1 MYLYKLY
8 IYFVTGLLV
17 IGQLQLS
24 AQTYMPA
31 EWEKHEGTWLQLPH
45 DNTYGAGTRDYF
57 ESAWIEMTR
66 HLIKGEKVHI
76 IAYDTDEQLHIA
88 EALDLAGIAL
98 DSVDF
103 FIHPSNDYWVRDNGP
118 IFVYNAEGI
127 VQITDWGFDGWGNDA
142 PYALCNEIPHLIGSD
157 LGATVLDVN
166 VVVLEGGA
174 VEHDGNGTFF
184 GTVSSILGD
193 GRNPGLTEADIETY
207 LNTYLGFEH
216 FIWLEGALGGS
227 FDITDS
233 HIDGFL
239 KLHDSQTIVTM
250 NDADL
255 NYWFVNASDR
265 DKISNATNK
274 DGLPYNYVFLPLTDK
289 NVKTEDGANT
299 GSKGS
304 YVNYYVANAVVLV
317 PIYNDDNDSIAL
329 DILQTL
335 MPDKEV
341 IGIDCRNMFSWGGMV
356 HCVTQQQPAGPLAA
370 TTLPIKTQ
378 TNLQIQ
384 CFPQPFSST
393 ITLRSPEIIR
403 ELFIYDLMGRLVF
416 TQQVGAADIS
426 IAPALAPGTYLL
438 EAVTESGIFTSVC
451 IRN

>member
-1 MYLYKLY
+1 
-8 IYFVTGLLV
+8 
-17 IGQLQLS
+17 
-24 AQTYMPA
+24 
-31 EWEKHEGTWLQLPH
+31 
-45 DNTYGAGTRDYF
+45 
-57 ESAWIEMTR
+57 
-66 HLIKGEKVHI
+66 
-76 IAYDTDEQLHIA
+76 
-88 EALDLAGIAL
+88 
-98 DSVDF
+98 
-103 FIHPSNDYWVRDNGP
+103 
-118 IFVYNAEGI
+118 
-127 VQITDWGFDGWGNDA
+127 
-142 PYALCNEIPHLIGSD
+142 
-157 LGATVLDVN
+157 
-166 VVVLEGGA
+166 
-174 VEHDGNGTFF
+174 
-184 GTVSSILGD
+184 
-193 GRNPGLTEADIETY
+193 
-207 LNTYLGFEH
+207 
-216 FIWLEGALGGS
+216 
-227 FDITDS
+227 
-233 HIDGFL
+233 
-239 KLHDSQTIVTM
+239 M